1 MGSTDPHPPEDEN
14 DDTQEASDFVND
26 FNQHEA
32 LTALSAKVKVVFH
45 DDDQTPADF
54 VYYLLETFLG
64 YDEAASRE
72 LVQRLATEKQV
83 VAAELVATAAE
94 LAMQRITRASQESGY
109 PFKASIERQS

>member
-1 MGSTDPHPPEDEN
+1 MNGTNQHPPDDES
-14 DDTQEASDFVND
+14 DDTQEASDFAND

-32 LTALSAKVKVVFH
+32 LTALSAKVRIVFH

-72 LVQRLATEKQV
+72 LVQRLGTEKRV

-94 LAMQRITRASQESGY
+94 LAMQRITRTAKQSGY
-109 PFKASIERQS
+109 PFKATIEHQA